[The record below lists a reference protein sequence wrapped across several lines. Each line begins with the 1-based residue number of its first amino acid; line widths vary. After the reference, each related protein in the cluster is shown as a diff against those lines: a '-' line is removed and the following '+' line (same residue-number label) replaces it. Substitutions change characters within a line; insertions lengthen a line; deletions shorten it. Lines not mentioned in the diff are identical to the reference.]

1 MSDFKNR
8 LQNLRNKYIQNN
20 IQIEKK
26 LKNTHKKI
34 EIEKKELDTIKK
46 NINIGEKIKELN
58 NNFIYC
64 QNNDY
69 SNIKNIINDIKKL
82 IEKK

>member
-1 MSDFKNR
+1 MSDFRNR

-26 LKNTHKKI
+26 LKETHKKI
-34 EIEKKELDTIKK
+34 EIEKKEIDTIKK
-46 NINIGEKIKELN
+46 KIKIGEKIKELN

-69 SNIKNIINDIKKL
+69 SNIKNIINDIKFL

>member
-8 LQNLRNKYIQNN
+8 LQNLRSKYIQNN
-20 IQIEKK
+20 IQIDKK
-26 LKNTHKKI
+26 LKETHKKI
-34 EIEKKELDTIKK
+34 EIEKKEIDTIKK
-46 NINIGEKIKELN
+46 KIKIGEKIKELN

-69 SNIKNIINDIKKL
+69 SNIKNIINDIKFL